1 MPTVPAR
8 VTEFTRS
15 HLNTLEDLQVLVAC
29 MEDPERWWN
38 PAGIARQLGIRVPAA
53 RRSLDQ
59 LARRNLFDIRVSD
72 DVSYRFSPGAP
83 ELKAAALAWLAGYRK
98 NPLAIVKLVTDNR
111 SVRDFAD
118 AFRIKRH
125 DDR

>member
-1 MPTVPAR
+1 MSTVPAR
-8 VTEFTRS
+8 VTAFTTR
-15 HLNTLEDLQVLVAC
+15 HVNTLEDLQVLVAC
-29 MEDPERWWN
+29 MEGPERWWN
-38 PAGIARQLGIRVPAA
+38 PAGIARHLGIRVPAA

-59 LARRNLFDIRVSD
+59 LTRRNLFDIRVSD

-83 ELKAAALAWLAGYRK
+83 ELKADALAWLAEYRK

>member
-1 MPTVPAR
+1 MPTAPKR
-8 VTEFTRS
+8 VTEFTTS
-15 HLNTLEDLQVLVAC
+15 HLNTLDDLEVLVVC
-29 MEDPERWWN
+29 MEGAERWWN

-59 LARRNLFDIRVSD
+59 LARHNLFDIRVSD
-72 DVSYRFSPGAP
+72 DVSYRFSPGST
-83 ELKAAALAWLAGYRK
+83 ELKADALAWLAEYRK

-118 AFRIKRH
+118 AFKIKRH